1 MKLEFLDDISDGGK
15 FKDVVSNQLVRLYD
29 FDKLQANKFRQLI
42 QSILIDR
49 NQTLDLSTAE
59 FVEPVNCTLTLCL
72 ADTDI
77 GITTGDKINFICA
90 LTMSGYENMISLL
103 EPFCIEDNSGHQWLY
118 DIDTPI
124 DFLFSPSGTW

>member
-49 NQTLDLSTAE
+49 NVSAR
-59 FVEPVNCTLTLCL
+59 
-72 ADTDI
+72 A
-77 GITTGDKINFICA
+77 TTYFQSQLIA
-90 LTMSGYENMISLL
+90 
-103 EPFCIEDNSGHQWLY
+103 
-118 DIDTPI
+118 
-124 DFLFSPSGTW
+124 